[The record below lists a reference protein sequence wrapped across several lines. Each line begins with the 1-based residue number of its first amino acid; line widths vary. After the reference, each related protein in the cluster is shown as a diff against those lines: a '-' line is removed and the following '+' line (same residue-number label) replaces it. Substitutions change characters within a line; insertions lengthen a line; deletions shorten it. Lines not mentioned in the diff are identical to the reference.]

1 MWAKIQTSRCD
12 QKSKNWCSYLKSL
25 MILLR
30 AVPVAESGVGTSVLL
45 AEKEIGDKEIEISLT
60 ELMTFGRTHQ
70 DLNVICQQPFKD
82 PFNFKQQ
89 KYNVKW
95 LSQKNET
102 YLFS

>member
-1 MWAKIQTSRCD
+1 
-12 QKSKNWCSYLKSL
+12 

-30 AVPVAESGVGTSVLL
+30 AVPVAQSGVWTSILL
-45 AEKEIGDKEIEISLT
+45 DEKEIGDKEVEISLT

-95 LSQKNET
+95 LSQKMKHT
-102 YLFS
+102 YFSENSAHNL